1 MASPLT
7 REQFVEQVLQYI
19 GEKFPLVKVSRGE
32 PTFSLRID
40 GQIAS
45 LENIYRMAMLR
56 PEQSRQHIER
66 WVVELLRAGEGT
78 PDRSAKLD
86 DIKDRILPMVL
97 PGVPSEH
104 PAEGVSQVLIDG
116 LQVAYA
122 IDGDRTISYITRQQF
137 DSWNLTIEELHEIA
151 LNNLIAKS
159 EAIEAQAA
167 HDGAG
172 NINLILFQT
181 LDGYDASRV
190 LLPTLHQKLRQYLGS
205 PFAAGIPNRDI
216 LLCFRNDE
224 ETVNRLSAQIAE
236 DYRQMPHQVT
246 EKLLLVTAD
255 GVARRTSGK

>member
-1 MASPLT
+1 MADLT
-7 REQFVEQVLQYI
+7 REQFIDQVLQHI
-19 GEKFPLVKVSRGE
+19 SEKFPLVKVSRGE
-32 PTFSLRID
+32 THFALRID
-40 GQIAS
+40 GQVAS
-45 LENIYRMAMLR
+45 LENIYRMTLLR

-66 WVVELLRAGEGT
+66 WIVELLRAAEGT
-78 PDRSAKLD
+78 PDRTGKLD
-86 DIKDRILPMVL
+86 DVKDRILPMVL
-97 PGVPSEH
+97 PGSPSDK
-104 PAEGVSQVLIDG
+104 PTEGISQVLVDG

-137 DSWNLTIEELHEIA
+137 ESWNITLDELHEIA
-151 LNNLIAKS
+151 LANLVQRS

-167 HDGAG
+167 HDGSG

-216 LLCFRNDE
+216 LLCFRNDD
-224 ETVNRLSAQIAE
+224 ETVQRLSAQIAE

-246 EKLLLVTAD
+246 EKLLLITAD
-255 GVARRTSGK
+255 GLARRSS

>member
-1 MASPLT
+1 MATPLT
-7 REQFVEQVLQYI
+7 REQFIEQVLQYI
-19 GEKFPLVKVSRGE
+19 GEKFPLVKAARGE
-32 PTFSLRID
+32 PPFSLRID

-45 LENIYRMAMLR
+45 LENIYRMTMLR

-66 WVVELLRAGEGT
+66 WIVELMRAGEGS
-78 PDRSAKLD
+78 PDRSANLD
-86 DIKDRILPMVL
+86 GVKDRILPMVL
-97 PGVPSEH
+97 PGTPSEN
-104 PAEGVSQVLIDG
+104 PAEGISQVLVDG

-122 IDGDRTISYITRQQF
+122 IDGDRTISYITHQQF
-137 DSWNLTIEELHEIA
+137 EGWKIALEELHEIA
-151 LNNLIAKS
+151 LNNLIARS

-167 HDGAG
+167 HDGSG

-216 LLCFRNDE
+216 LLCFRNDD
-224 ETVNRLSAQIAE
+224 ETVKRLSAQIAE

-246 EKLLLVTAD
+246 EKLLLITAD
-255 GVARRTSGK
+255 GLARRTT